1 MACQFWLS
9 FRIMVPIGNR
19 RPELVQA
26 MADAKTKLESINQT
40 LRQVTTLVQSQQRRM
55 SGNSTTRP
63 AVIARLIADTQG
75 FNPLGI
81 MAMRMALKQ
90 KAAHARLRGETFG
103 ADAIRGLLDKPHIV
117 AAAAHMVAASPDHPW
132 IFKASRMIAEAGVC
146 HRMTGHTSKGCSAD
160 GPNILRWFRE
170 GWPAHA
176 RHDLHRRYM
185 DNLDTRPSA
194 RKAFFRRL
202 RRVWGVNYG
211 KLSCRAYIPADVVR
225 DRVS

>member
-1 MACQFWLS
+1 
-9 FRIMVPIGNR
+9 MVPIGNR

-26 MADAKTKLESINQT
+26 MADAKKHLESINQT

-55 SGNSTTRP
+55 SGSSTTRP

-117 AAAAHMVAASPDHPW
+117 AAAAHMVAASPDHRW

-160 GPNILRWFRE
+160 GPTILRWFRE

-176 RHDLHRRYM
+176 RHDL
-185 DNLDTRPSA
+185 TRPSA